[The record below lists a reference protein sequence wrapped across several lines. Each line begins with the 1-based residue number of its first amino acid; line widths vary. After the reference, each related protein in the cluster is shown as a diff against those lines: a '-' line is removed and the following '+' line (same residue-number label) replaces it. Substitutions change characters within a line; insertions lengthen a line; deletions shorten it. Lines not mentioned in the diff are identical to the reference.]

1 MFLHPRFNYSI
12 RFIFTS
18 YSIDSFNGVP
28 DGKSE
33 KSFCSSGSCL
43 QYTMDLPY
51 KRAFN
56 PHSKGYDCGDEHNWI
71 IGEYSRIHRDIDII
85 NAMRQ
90 WIFGSSEYNLN
101 ENELYSKDKLKE
113 ICDEKCLI
121 CNEESKR
128 EDKCLLCNIHQDYYP
143 IINKDGSDE
152 YYECHK
158 KDEKIERYYFSTRDN
173 GFLPCYE
180 TCRFCNDLGD
190 INNHK
195 CTECDYNY
203 IKNYISKNIY
213 SSFNCILLCNS
224 NYYYT
229 ESGNIKCTK
238 TPICPSEKN
247 IYIEERK
254 KCVSSCK
261 DEDPYIYLFNGDC
274 VEKCPSFYIPD
285 INNNICKLVLTEQ
298 CSIYSKTKTL
308 ITLYSLDMFD
318 SFVKEYIDEFSYT
331 DKHFIKIINSNY
343 NIIIFKDLNCVKELN
358 LDNIP
363 DLRNTTNGD
372 FVELD
377 ESNSSKEDTCYIK
390 VQKALD
396 TDEKLIVV
404 YIEDNSNSVIRKGYL
419 LYNPFTG
426 KKTNFES
433 ICGEE
438 VLDEKED
445 ITAEGNN
452 EEKVLRYIYLKPNVN
467 SSLFKVN
474 YFENKKK

>member
-1 MFLHPRFNYSI
+1 MAYDDYIGSYEPSCGEEKDEDLLFDVKRWTISLEYSDDINSENEDYNIYIKSKNKLEHKNIIINNMFLHPRFNYSI

-18 YSIDSFNGVP
+18 YSIDNVNGVP

-56 PHSKGYDCGDEHNWI
+56 PHSTGYDCGDEDNWI

-213 SSFNCILLCNS
+213 STFNCILLCNS

-238 TPICPSEKN
+238 HQFVLQKKIYISKKEKN
-247 IYIEERK
+247 
-254 KCVSSCK
+254 V
-261 DEDPYIYLFNGDC
+261 YL
-274 VEKCPSFYIPD
+274 
-285 INNNICKLVLTEQ
+285 LVKMKILIF
-298 CSIYSKTKTL
+298 IYST
-308 ITLYSLDMFD
+308 
-318 SFVKEYIDEFSYT
+318 E
-331 DKHFIKIINSNY
+331 
-343 NIIIFKDLNCVKELN
+343 
-358 LDNIP
+358 
-363 DLRNTTNGD
+363 
-372 FVELD
+372 
-377 ESNSSKEDTCYIK
+377 
-390 VQKALD
+390 
-396 TDEKLIVV
+396 IV
-404 YIEDNSNSVIRKGYL
+404 
-419 LYNPFTG
+419 
-426 KKTNFES
+426 
-433 ICGEE
+433 
-438 VLDEKED
+438 
-445 ITAEGNN
+445 
-452 EEKVLRYIYLKPNVN
+452 
-467 SSLFKVN
+467 
-474 YFENKKK
+474 